1 MNNYEDR
8 KLIPM
13 PTPKPYNQMTDE
25 ELQKVLRS
33 NNNFSILIP
42 ELIESNIRKDK
53 QIQLLEKRISVLE
66 NKALKKVGRKRQT
79 YYLDG
84 RELTH
89 EDIIYYIDNELFTF
103 YQLERTVGAKKNQL
117 RNRYNRAKRLSAI
130 QKNQPMK

>member
-13 PTPKPYNQMTDE
+13 PVPKPYNKMTDE
-25 ELQKVLRS
+25 ELQKILRS
-33 NNNFSILIP
+33 NNNYNILIP
-42 ELIESNIRKDK
+42 ALIESNMRKDK

-66 NKALKKVGRKRQT
+66 NKALTKVGRKRQT
-79 YYLDG
+79 FYLDG
-84 RELTH
+84 MELTD
-89 EDIIYYIDNELFTF
+89 ENIIYYIDNELFTF

>member
-13 PTPKPYNQMTDE
+13 PTPKPYNKMTDE
-25 ELQKVLRS
+25 ELQRVLHS

-42 ELIESNIRKDK
+42 ALIESNTRKDK
-53 QIQLLEKRISVLE
+53 QIQLLEKRIAVLE
-66 NKALKKVGRKRQT
+66 NKTLKKAGRKRQT
-79 YYLDG
+79 FYLDG
-84 RELTH
+84 VELTDK
-89 EDIIYYIDNELFTF
+89 DIIYYIDNELFTF

>member
-13 PTPKPYNQMTDE
+13 PTQKPYNQLSDE
-25 ELQKVLRS
+25 ELQKILRS

-42 ELIESNIRKDK
+42 ALIESNIRKDK
-53 QIQLLEKRISVLE
+53 QIQLLEKRIAVLE

-84 RELTH
+84 KELTD
-89 EDIIYYIDNELFTF
+89 EDIIYYIDNELFTL
-103 YQLERTVGAKKNQL
+103 YQLERTVGATKNQL
-117 RNRYNRAKRLSAI
+117 RNRYNRAKQLSAI
-130 QKNQPMK
+130 QKNTPMD

>member
-42 ELIESNIRKDK
+42 ALIESNIRKDK
-53 QIQLLEKRISVLE
+53 QIQLLEKRIAVLE
-66 NKALKKVGRKRQT
+66 NKTLKKVGRKRQT

-84 RELTH
+84 KELTD
-89 EDIIYYIDNELFTF
+89 EDIVYYVDNEFFTL

-117 RNRYNRAKRLSAI
+117 RNRYNRTKHLSAI
-130 QKNQPMK
+130 QKNNPMK

>member
-8 KLIPM
+8 KLIPI
-13 PTPKPYNQMTDE
+13 PTPKPYNKMTDE
-25 ELQKVLRS
+25 ELQKVLHS

-42 ELIESNIRKDK
+42 ALIESTMRKDK

-66 NKALKKVGRKRQT
+66 NKALKKADRKRQT
-79 YYLDG
+79 FFLDG
-84 RELTH
+84 VESTD
-89 EDIIYYIDNELFTF
+89 ENIIYYIDNELFTF

-117 RNRYNRAKRLSAI
+117 RNRYNRAKQLSAI

>member
-42 ELIESNIRKDK
+42 ALIESNVRKDK
-53 QIQLLEKRISVLE
+53 QIQLLEKRISALE
-66 NKALKKVGRKRQT
+66 NKALKKAGRKRQT
-79 YYLDG
+79 FCLDG
-84 RELTH
+84 VELTD
-89 EDIIYYIDNELFTF
+89 ENIIYYIDNELFTF

-117 RNRYNRAKRLSAI
+117 RNRYNRAKRLATI
-130 QKNQPMK
+130 QKNKPMK